1 MELVQRQI
9 SRAVKQEKAQT
20 LKQIIHYLLIIKI
33 NKIKKETAVLVYVE
47 TRRLKGCL
55 RISETGQFHCGKDA
69 VLPTEDPS
77 VLI

>member
-33 NKIKKETAVLVYVE
+33 NKIKKETAVRV
-47 TRRLKGCL
+47 
-55 RISETGQFHCGKDA
+55 CGNPK
-69 VLPTEDPS
+69 T
-77 VLI
+77 